1 MPDIFSYLMENIFR
15 IMPAAAS
22 VFNDAFGNTLS
33 KISNGGGS
41 GYLDV
46 QASYLPTYIGT
57 LLGWTV
63 FMGVTII
70 LQVIVAAYEY
80 MTAQGEEEKV
90 IKAKQR
96 IRNVIISCF
105 ILVGG
110 YALATAVVI
119 LWSQY
124 TGYRGIGN

>member
-1 MPDIFSYLMENIFR
+1 MSDFFYYLLGNIFG

-33 KISNGGGS
+33 KVSGDNG
-41 GYLDV
+41 YIDV
-46 QASYLPTYIGT
+46 PVSYLPTYIGT

-70 LQVIVAAYEY
+70 LQVIVAGYEY

-124 TGYRGIGN
+124 TGYQG

>member
-1 MPDIFSYLMENIFR
+1 MSDFFSYLLGNTLG

-22 VFNDAFGNTLS
+22 VFNDAFGSTLS
-33 KISNGGGS
+33 KISGSS

-46 QASYLPTYIGT
+46 EAGYLPIYIGT
-57 LLGWTV
+57 LLGWTA

-70 LQVIVAAYEY
+70 VQVILAAYEY

-110 YALATAVVI
+110 YALATAVI
-119 LWSQY
+119 MLWSQF
-124 TGYRGIGN
+124 TGYQG

>member
-1 MPDIFSYLMENIFR
+1 MFDIFSYLTENIFR
-15 IMPAAAS
+15 IIPAAAS

-33 KISNGGGS
+33 KVSGGS

-46 QASYLPTYIGT
+46 PASDLPTYIGT
-57 LLGWTV
+57 LLGLTV
-63 FMGVTII
+63 FMGVIII

-124 TGYRGIGN
+124 TGYQGIGN